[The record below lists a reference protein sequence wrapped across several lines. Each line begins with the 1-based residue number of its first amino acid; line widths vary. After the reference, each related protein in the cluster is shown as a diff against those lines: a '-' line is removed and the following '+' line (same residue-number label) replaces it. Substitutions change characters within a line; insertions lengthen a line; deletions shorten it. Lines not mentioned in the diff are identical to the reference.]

1 MSITYRWEALVQA
14 SGGILPTQLK
24 PFQIDTQKLL
34 EAGRHALVSASTGV
48 GKTIIQLLGS
58 SIMGGGDKTVTYNRC
73 YKITTFYKDFDYIS
87 VLFTYKSG
95 SR

>member
-1 MSITYRWEALVQA
+1 MSISFRYEALVQA

-34 EAGRHALVSASTGV
+34 EAGRHALVSAPTGV

-58 SIMGGGDKTVTYNRC
+58 SIMGGGDKTVTYRRC
-73 YKITTFYKDFDYIS
+73 YILNTLYKTFDNIS
-87 VLFTYKSG
+87 DLFTYENG